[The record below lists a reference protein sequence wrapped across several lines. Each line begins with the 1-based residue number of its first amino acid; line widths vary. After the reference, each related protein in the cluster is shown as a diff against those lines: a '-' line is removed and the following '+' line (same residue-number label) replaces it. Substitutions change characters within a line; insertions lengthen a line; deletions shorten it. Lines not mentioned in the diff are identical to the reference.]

1 MMEKF
6 INCCVF
12 IESDVCSNA
21 LTDLLSV
28 FKTLKVIACIKNQ
41 SEALELLNK
50 KKIDLL
56 FIDVAYADFLQLVH
70 KPTFIIGIFDQ
81 KRSKHLIKY
90 LRQGFFD
97 FLLSPI
103 EKEELYNV
111 VGKALNTYG
120 TYNFLYP
127 EKALEANENEILYNK
142 TLLEKTLFTKDSMFL
157 NGPRKSDS
165 LRISFDDVLYLKLE
179 QGNIILFFENGTT
192 KQIHSTLKYFQK
204 KLPSD
209 KFQKINRNYI
219 VNIDKVSRVTKKEEL
234 WVGTQSLKV
243 SRSFKKTLKMVLD
256 L

>member
-1 MMEKF
+1 MEKI

-12 IESDVCSNA
+12 IEPDDCANS

-28 FKTLKVIACIKNQ
+28 FKTLKVAACIKNQ

-50 KKIDLL
+50 RKIDIL
-56 FIDVAYADFLQLVH
+56 FINVDYADFLQLVH
-70 KPTFIIGIFDQ
+70 KPTFIIGICDQ
-81 KRSKHLIKY
+81 KHSKHLIKY

-103 EKEELYNV
+103 QKEELYNV

-120 TYNFLYP
+120 TYNFLCR

-179 QGNIILFFENGTT
+179 QGNTILYFENGTT
-192 KQIHSTLKYFQK
+192 KQLHTTLKYFQK
-204 KLPSD
+204 KLPSE
-209 KFQKINRNYI
+209 KFQKINRNII
-219 VNIDKVSRVTKKEEL
+219 VNIDKVSRISKNEEV
-234 WVGTQSLKV
+234 WIGTQPLKV
-243 SRSFKKTLKMVLD
+243 SRSFKKTLKAVLD
-256 L
+256 I

>member
-1 MMEKF
+1 MEKF

-12 IESDVCSNA
+12 IDPDDCANS

-28 FKTLKVIACIKNQ
+28 FKTLKVAACIKNQ

-50 KKIDLL
+50 KKIDIL
-56 FIDVAYADFLQLVH
+56 FINVDYADFLQLVH
-70 KPTFIIGIFDQ
+70 KPTFIIGICDQ
-81 KRSKHLIKY
+81 KHSKHLIKY

-103 EKEELYNV
+103 QKEELYNV

-120 TYNFLYP
+120 TYNFLCR

-179 QGNIILFFENGTT
+179 QGNTILYFEIGNN
-192 KQIHSTLKYFQK
+192 STERVKHGIENQRLKGS
-204 KLPSD
+204 L
-209 KFQKINRNYI
+209 
-219 VNIDKVSRVTKKEEL
+219 RVTYGMWNTL
-234 WVGTQSLKV
+234 YNSLEDIFNALPRLTTSSDNV
-243 SRSFKKTLKMVLD
+243 FPVTT
-256 L
+256 